1 MLIVDKGVVLYIL
14 GHLLEKMVSKLTLRD
29 SKENFQQKIILN
41 RRRYIF
47 ILNFIKATQ
56 CLKFFGGV

>member
-1 MLIVDKGVVLYIL
+1 MLVYKGVVLYIL

-29 SKENFQQKIILN
+29 SKENFRQIIILN

-47 ILNFIKATQ
+47 ILNFIKATLY
-56 CLKFFGGV
+56 LKL